1 MIERMVYGQQE
12 AFFRSRVMRENENHN
27 LVAERKRR
35 SLRSGFTLIE
45 LLIVISIIALLIG
58 LLLPALSQ
66 ARMSARAGGCLSN
79 LRQYGIAFNL
89 YILDYG
95 KLPHEDD
102 GDPAVICWFN
112 ALMPYMNISR
122 YYVSPIQ
129 VCPEVDQEAPSFIKA
144 YRMNNKLESNAAP
157 FLDPDQILATEATVI
172 LFDAEYTGVNISY
185 KGSKKKVDYRHPSG
199 ANILLADWHAEGQN
213 KKEVGRDFWELQR

>member
-1 MIERMVYGQQE
+1 
-12 AFFRSRVMRENENHN
+12 MRGNENQN
-27 LVAERKRR
+27 PCAERKRR
-35 SLRSGFTLIE
+35 GTRHGFTLIE

-58 LLLPALSQ
+58 LLLPALSR

-79 LRQYGIAFNL
+79 LRQYGIALNL

-102 GDPAVICWFN
+102 NDPAVISWFH
-112 ALMPYMNISR
+112 ASIVYMNISSD
-122 YYVSPIQ
+122 YVSPIQ
-129 VCPEVDQEAPSFIKA
+129 VCPEVDQEAPAFIKA
-144 YRMNNKLESNAAP
+144 YRMNNKLESNASP

-185 KGSKKKVDYRHPSG
+185 KGSKKKVDYRHPGG

-213 KKEVGRDFWELQR
+213 KKEVDRDFWKLQR